1 MSSQSLLEEERTRI
15 DALLARKS
23 RLLQEVN
30 EIEQELRVAETR
42 HGRLQNS
49 RAPVSTLPDEL
60 LADIFQ
66 LCQEDWLYNMRPSF
80 ELVASHVSSHW
91 REIALA
97 TPLLWNNIYMV
108 VRHIPSSPR
117 FTSQVERFSAHLA
130 RSASCLL
137 KIYLV
142 LDTSDM
148 VPHFLDP
155 LTRHAKQWQQI
166 SISVPTGVE
175 ADLYS
180 SLHKISAP
188 ALVHLS
194 LRVGTIQN
202 PDAPRTEYPAE
213 CPEILMGGGS
223 PALSFVRVAGMIVG
237 RMAPPY
243 SSVTT
248 LHIDAW
254 PKNIM
259 QHGHFQ
265 RMLGMLPRLV
275 NLSLTGLSIQLP
287 RDPLDVSSPT
297 PMPSLRSLRIR
308 CNATPCH
315 RLFTLMVLPH
325 LESLSLHNVDTFDSP
340 PMPTLRSLTIEACAL
355 SETEVGHMVHAFP
368 AITTL
373 SIDHSVP
380 SIYTM
385 LESDGGKL
393 WPALEEVFQRDLRAS
408 DVAPFC
414 LMLLTRVRAEMPLRR
429 LLLNRGSRRVLRAK
443 DRVLDMLTQL
453 LEVDR
458 CDHWDVWPTDLGY
471 EDPDD
476 MAIELR

>member
-1 MSSQSLLEEERTRI
+1 MSSQSLLEEEKSHI
-15 DALLARKS
+15 EALLARKS

-30 EIEQELRVAETR
+30 EIEQELRVAKTR

-49 RAPVSTLPDEL
+49 RTPVSLLPDEL
-60 LADIFQ
+60 LAEIFQ
-66 LCQEDWLYNMRPSF
+66 LCQEDWLYRVRPSF

-97 TPLLWNNIYMV
+97 TPLLWNNIYLV
-108 VRHIPSSPR
+108 ARHGPSNPR
-117 FTSQVERFSAHLA
+117 LPSQVEKLSAHLT
-130 RSASCLL
+130 RSANCLL
-137 KIYLV
+137 KVFLV
-142 LDTSDM
+142 LETSDT
-148 VPHFLDP
+148 VSHFLNP
-155 LTRHAKQWQQI
+155 MTRHAKRWRQI
-166 SISVPTGVE
+166 SISVSNGVE
-175 ADLYS
+175 ADLYN
-180 SLHKISAP
+180 SLRKISAP

-213 CPEILMGGGS
+213 CPEILTGSGS

-243 SSVTT
+243 GSVTT
-248 LHIDAW
+248 LHVDAW

-259 QHGHFQ
+259 NHGHFQ

-308 CNATPCH
+308 GNATPCH
-315 RLFTLMVLPH
+315 RLFTLMALPH
-325 LESLSLHNVDTFDSP
+325 LESLSLHNVDTFDST
-340 PMPTLRSLTIEACAL
+340 PMPTLRSLTLEACAL
-355 SETEVGHMVHAFP
+355 SQTEVEHIVHAFP

-373 SIDHSVP
+373 TIDNSVP

-385 LESDGGKL
+385 LESDDGKL
-393 WPALEEVFQRDLRAS
+393 WPALEEVFQRDLPAS

-414 LMLLTRVRAEMPLRR
+414 LMLLTRVKADMLLRR
-429 LLLNRGSRRVLRAK
+429 LFLDRGSRKALRAK
-443 DRVLDMLTQL
+443 GDYLDMLTEL

-476 MAIELR
+476 SGRYSD